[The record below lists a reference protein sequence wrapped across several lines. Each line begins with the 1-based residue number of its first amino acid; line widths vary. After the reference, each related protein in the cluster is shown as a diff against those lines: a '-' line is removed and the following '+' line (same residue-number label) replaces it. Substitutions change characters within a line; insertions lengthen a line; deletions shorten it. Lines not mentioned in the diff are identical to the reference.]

1 MTFYLM
7 HLILGFF
14 ASISFAV
21 LFHVPKKHLVTSGL
35 VGGMGWTVFVGVKA
49 SMGAFIAGFAAACF
63 IGLLADICA
72 RKFHQAA
79 TVYIIPGIICL
90 VPGAGMY
97 YTTLYLING
106 EMSMAADKCVETL
119 MMAGCISVGLLIE
132 ESIFRIG
139 ASLPNR
145 GKKKNIF

>member
-1 MTFYLM
+1 MTYYLM
-7 HLILGFF
+7 HIVLGFL
-14 ASISFAV
+14 ASLSFAV
-21 LFHVPKKHLVTSGL
+21 LFHVPKKHLITSAS
-35 VGGMGWTVFVGVKA
+35 VGAIGWIIFVVIKDA
-49 SMGAFIAGFAAACF
+49 NSSFIGAFAASCI

-106 EMSMAADKCVETL
+106 EMGMAADKCVETL

-132 ESIFRIG
+132 ESIFRIV
-139 ASLPNR
+139 ASLASR
-145 GKKKNIF
+145 KKS

>member
-1 MTFYLM
+1 MTYYLM
-7 HLILGFF
+7 HLVLGFL
-14 ASISFAV
+14 ASISFAI
-21 LFHVPKKHLVTSGL
+21 LFHVPKKHVVTSAM
-35 VGGMGWTVFVGVKA
+35 VGAIGWTVFVAVKL
-49 SMGAFIAGFAAACF
+49 SIGAFVAGFAASCI
-63 IGLLADICA
+63 IGLFADICA

-139 ASLPNR
+139 VSLANR
-145 GKKKNIF
+145 KQSKA